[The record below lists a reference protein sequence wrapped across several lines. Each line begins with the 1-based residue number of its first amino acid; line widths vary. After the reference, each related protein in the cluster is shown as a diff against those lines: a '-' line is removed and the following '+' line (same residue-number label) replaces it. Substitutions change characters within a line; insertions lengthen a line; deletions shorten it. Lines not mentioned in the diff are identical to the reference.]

1 MFNGC
6 KSLKSL
12 PDISKWDT
20 KNVTNMS
27 AMFRDCSS
35 LKYLPEISKW
45 DTKNV
50 TYMNSMFDYCDPNI
64 IPIKFKN

>member
-45 DTKNV
+45 DTKTV
-50 TYMNSMFDYCDPNI
+50 TYMNSMFDYCDPTI